1 MRETLASV
9 RLVSRA
15 KSVRNAPFVRKRLS
29 RTVALVCFLLR
40 GTNRPDIGSP
50 PCLHCVIIL
59 LYGSDLSTGSENKV
73 AELTLRAVQKQFG
86 GVEAV
91 KAVDLDVDH
100 GEFIVLVGPSGCGKS
115 TLLRMIAGL
124 EEITSG
130 EIKLDGHSLNQVAP
144 RDRDMAMVFQDYALY
159 PHMTVAENL
168 GFALKMRSLSPEQID
183 AKVSEV
189 AKMLEL
195 DALLER
201 KPRALS
207 GGQRQRVALGR
218 ALIRDPKVFLFDE
231 PLSNLD
237 AKLRVGMRM
246 EIRKLQNA
254 LGTTS
259 IYVTHDQIEA
269 MTMADR
275 IVVLKLGEVQ
285 QIGTPGDIYQRPVNS
300 FVGTFIGSPPMSLVP
315 ATLRRDGDA
324 FLLDFGKDQT
334 IRLPASRNESI
345 ERGDV
350 KNVDVGMRAE
360 HLSIADGPQGS
371 DEFESDVVLV
381 EEHGADSIAV
391 VTLGQRE
398 VMARIRPGAADTG
411 DKGMR
416 FRIDG
421 EAIHLFHPDTG
432 VRLV

>member
-1 MRETLASV
+1 M
-9 RLVSRA
+9 
-15 KSVRNAPFVRKRLS
+15 
-29 RTVALVCFLLR
+29 
-40 GTNRPDIGSP
+40 
-50 PCLHCVIIL
+50 
-59 LYGSDLSTGSENKV
+59 

-168 GFALKMRSLSPEQID
+168 GFALKMRALSPEQID

-334 IRLPASRNESI
+334 IRLPVSRNESI

-398 VMARIRPGAADTG
+398 VMARIRPGAADTA

-416 FRIDG
+416 FRVDG

-432 VRLV
+432 ARLV

>member
-1 MRETLASV
+1 M
-9 RLVSRA
+9 
-15 KSVRNAPFVRKRLS
+15 
-29 RTVALVCFLLR
+29 
-40 GTNRPDIGSP
+40 
-50 PCLHCVIIL
+50 
-59 LYGSDLSTGSENKV
+59 
-73 AELTLRAVQKQFG
+73 AELTLRAVQKRFG
-86 GVEAV
+86 LVDAV
-91 KAVDLDVDH
+91 KSVDLDVAD

-124 EEITSG
+124 EEITGG
-130 EIKLDGHSLNQVAP
+130 EIKLDGRSLNAVAP

-168 GFALKMRSLSPEQID
+168 GFALKMRDMPHAAIS
-183 AKVSEV
+183 AKVAEV

-195 DALLER
+195 DMLLER

-246 EIRKLQNA
+246 EIRKLQVA

-285 QIGTPGDIYQRPVNS
+285 QIGTPIDIYQRPVNS

-315 ATLRRDGDA
+315 ASIRREGGTVHLA
-324 FLLDFGKDQT
+324 FGHGHDILLP
-334 IRLPASRNESI
+334 PARAEAI
-345 ERGDV
+345 ARAG
-350 KNVDVGMRAE
+350 VDRVEVGLRAE
-360 HLSIADGPQGS
+360 HVTLAEDANGPDGTVFTS
-371 DEFESDVVLV
+371 DIVLV

-391 VTLGQRE
+391 VTLGERE
-398 VMARIRPGAADTG
+398 VMGRVRPGSAHVG
-411 DKGMR
+411 EKGRR
-416 FRIDG
+416 FRVDADG
-421 EAIHLFHPDTG
+421 LHLFHPDTG

>member
-1 MRETLASV
+1 
-9 RLVSRA
+9 
-15 KSVRNAPFVRKRLS
+15 
-29 RTVALVCFLLR
+29 
-40 GTNRPDIGSP
+40 
-50 PCLHCVIIL
+50 
-59 LYGSDLSTGSENKV
+59 
-73 AELTLRAVQKQFG
+73 LTLRAVQKRFG

-91 KAVDLDVDH
+91 KAVDLDVTH

-168 GFALKMRSLSPEQID
+168 GFALKMRALSPEQID

-324 FLLDFGKDQT
+324 YLLDFDKGQT

-345 ERGDV
+345 ERAGV
-350 KNVDVGMRAE
+350 ERVDVGMRAE
-360 HLSIADGPQGS
+360 HLAPAEGAKGP

-391 VTLGQRE
+391 VNLGQRE
-398 VMARIRPGAADTG
+398 VMARIRPGTADTG

-416 FRIDG
+416 FRVDAG
-421 EAIHLFHPDTG
+421 AVHLFHPDTG

>member
-1 MRETLASV
+1 
-9 RLVSRA
+9 
-15 KSVRNAPFVRKRLS
+15 
-29 RTVALVCFLLR
+29 
-40 GTNRPDIGSP
+40 
-50 PCLHCVIIL
+50 
-59 LYGSDLSTGSENKV
+59 V
-73 AELTLRAVQKQFG
+73 AELTLRAVQKRFG
-86 GVEAV
+86 PVDAV
-91 KAVDLDVDH
+91 KSVDLDVAD

-130 EIKLDGHSLNQVAP
+130 EIKLDGRSLNAVAP

-168 GFALKMRSLSPEQID
+168 GFALKMRDMPQAAVA
-183 AKVSEV
+183 AKVAEV

-195 DALLER
+195 DMLLER

-246 EIRKLQNA
+246 EIRKLQVA

-285 QIGTPGDIYQRPVNS
+285 QIGSPIDIYQRPVNS

-315 ATLRRDGDA
+315 ATLSAARARRSFSPSDMDHDDPDCRSRPRRERSRG
-324 FLLDFGKDQT
+324 
-334 IRLPASRNESI
+334 PASIVWMS
-345 ERGDV
+345 V
-350 KNVDVGMRAE
+350 MRAE
-360 HLSIADGPQGS
+360 HLSRWP
-371 DEFESDVVLV
+371 
-381 EEHGADSIAV
+381 
-391 VTLGQRE
+391 T
-398 VMARIRPGAADTG
+398 ARKCR
-411 DKGMR
+411 
-416 FRIDG
+416 
-421 EAIHLFHPDTG
+421 
-432 VRLV
+432 

>member
-1 MRETLASV
+1 M
-9 RLVSRA
+9 
-15 KSVRNAPFVRKRLS
+15 
-29 RTVALVCFLLR
+29 
-40 GTNRPDIGSP
+40 
-50 PCLHCVIIL
+50 
-59 LYGSDLSTGSENKV
+59 
-73 AELTLRAVQKQFG
+73 AELTLRTVEKRFGNVQ
-86 GVEAV
+86 AV
-91 KAVDLDVDH
+91 KAVDLDVEH

-124 EEITSG
+124 EEISSG
-130 EIKLDGHSLNQVAP
+130 EILLDGRSLNAVAP

-168 GFALKMRSLSPEQID
+168 GFALKMRDMAASAIEE
-183 AKVSEV
+183 KVHAV
-189 AKMLEL
+189 ARMLEL

-246 EIRKLQNA
+246 EIRKLQVA

-275 IVVLKLGEVQ
+275 IVVLKFGEVQ
-285 QIGTPGDIYQRPVNS
+285 QIGTPIDIYQRPVNS

-315 ATLRRDGDA
+315 ARRRGENGETVLA
-324 FLLDFGKDQT
+324 FGRGHDISLPPKRVEALARAGVDQV
-334 IRLPASRNESI
+334 E
-345 ERGDV
+345 
-350 KNVDVGMRAE
+350 VGLRAE
-360 HLSIADGPQGS
+360 HISLAEPGDADGAA
-371 DEFESDVVLV
+371 FTSDVILV

-391 VTLGQRE
+391 VTLGERE
-398 VMARIRPGAADTG
+398 VMARVKPGTAHVG
-411 DKGMR
+411 DKARR
-416 FRIDG
+416 FRLDVD
-421 EAIHLFHPDTG
+421 ALHLFHPETG
-432 VRLV
+432 QRLV